1 MILYLVRKIWMLRFL
16 EQSLL
21 LKHMEPAGALLRGL
35 LVSASFIIIEYITV
49 ARNTSTWTNF
59 ISFSGLFILDVY
71 AYPGECA
78 HMAAKTAVNVSKTW
92 FLVMLSVSSSTGS
105 D

>member
-1 MILYLVRKIWMLRFL
+1 MDDQVFRAELVIEAYGASWCSAERT
-16 EQSLL
+16 
-21 LKHMEPAGALLRGL
+21 AGFCIFYYHR
-35 LVSASFIIIEYITV
+35 IHTV